1 MIQTLSEGNDQSSTV
16 AKLIEDYERGTADLI
31 AAVSGLT
38 DEQLRARPVPGKW
51 STLEVVCH
59 IADADEFF
67 ADRMKR
73 TIAMER
79 PLLIGVDG
87 ILYLEALGYQ
97 QHDLQEELDLLGATR
112 RQLTRTL
119 RRLPPTAWQRTA
131 VHSEKGLLT
140 LQELLQYTVNHL
152 ADHLVHIV
160 EKRRAMES

>member
-1 MIQTLSEGNDQSSTV
+1 MIQTLSESNDSSSTV
-16 AKLIEDYERGTADLI
+16 AKLIEDYERGITDLTAT
-31 AAVSGLT
+31 VEGLT
-38 DEQLRARPVPGKW
+38 DEQLRARPIPGKW

-119 RRLPPTAWQRTA
+119 RRLPATAWQRTA

-160 EKRRAMES
+160 EKRGAMG